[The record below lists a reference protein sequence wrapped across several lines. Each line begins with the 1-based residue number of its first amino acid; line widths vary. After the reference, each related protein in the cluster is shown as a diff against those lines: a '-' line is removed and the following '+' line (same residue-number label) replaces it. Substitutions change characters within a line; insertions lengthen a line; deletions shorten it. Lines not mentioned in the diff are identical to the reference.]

1 MAWLTS
7 AAYHGMPDGSYVGTS
22 PKRNVDVAAL
32 VYCKP
37 ETVSVFHACPAL
49 VLYMCQGSI
58 FIFGQLQLVKS
69 HPFTKLTSTS

>member
-7 AAYHGMPDGSYVGTS
+7 TAYHGMPDGSYVGTS

-37 ETVSVFHACPAL
+37 ETV
-49 VLYMCQGSI
+49 LYFMLDLLWYFIMCQGSI

>member
-49 VLYMCQGSI
+49 VLYY
-58 FIFGQLQLVKS
+58 V
-69 HPFTKLTSTS
+69 PR